1 MVYYHVSCDGP
12 VAVIYQ
18 LGFTDYRLMIIT
30 RYVTVSTL
38 SSTSAVTRTI
48 RNVLNSATHNKVVLR
63 QVINRLTVRSLVD
76 MDPSLTSNDIRK
88 IFIDY
93 FVKRDHDYVH
103 SSSVIPHDD
112 PTLLFANAGMN
123 QVIP

>member
-1 MVYYHVSCDGP
+1 
-12 VAVIYQ
+12 
-18 LGFTDYRLMIIT
+18 MIIT
-30 RYVTVSTL
+30 RYATVSTSC
-38 SSTSAVTRTI
+38 SSTLAIALKI
-48 RNVLNSATHNKVVLR
+48 RNILNSATHNKVVLR
-63 QVINRLTVRSLVD
+63 QVTNKAAARSLVD

-93 FVKRDHDYVH
+93 FVKRDHDFIH

-123 QVIP
+123 QVIL